1 MTFHLDKIACDAAK
15 GVCTRL
21 NRDVNLLGRFL
32 LFDYLQMKICDE
44 IKQNE
49 SELAN
54 IDLGYNS
61 IQFPL
66 YFIVLS
72 ITKMAKSLEPY
83 AQF

>member
-1 MTFHLDKIACDAAK
+1 M
-15 GVCTRL
+15 VRE
-21 NRDVNLLGRFL
+21 
-32 LFDYLQMKICDE
+32 ICDM

-54 IDLGYNS
+54 IDFEIITNNS

-72 ITKMAKSLEPY
+72 STNMAISLEP
-83 AQF
+83 